1 MHFKSGVKKK
11 KANRKF
17 QGEVAFAWFRVTR
30 PVPLAKLFAQLC
42 AQTNVMI
49 FDVIPLNK
57 YCLSINYDRKSS
69 MSCLFLSNYCESLP
83 IFAES
88 ELLIEKITPS
98 SSRFKTR
105 YAKMCFTSQKHE
117 YRVIKQTSYLI
128 FKMSA
133 SVFRWKW
140 NTCQLQLGFMTS
152 YRNQKEKNHIN
163 R

>member
-11 KANRKF
+11 ANRKY
-17 QGEVAFAWFRVTR
+17 QGEVTFARFCDTR
-30 PVPLAKLFAQLC
+30 HVPSAKLFAQLC

-69 MSCLFLSNYCESLP
+69 KSCLFLSNYCESLP

-88 ELLIEKITPS
+88 ELLVEKNHPRQAYYHFVLP

-105 YAKMCFTSQKHE
+105 YAKMCFTSQKHD
-117 YRVIKQTSYLI
+117 YLVIEHVTSYLI

-133 SVFRWKW
+133 SIFIR
-140 NTCQLQLGFMTS
+140 T
-152 YRNQKEKNHIN
+152 
-163 R
+163 